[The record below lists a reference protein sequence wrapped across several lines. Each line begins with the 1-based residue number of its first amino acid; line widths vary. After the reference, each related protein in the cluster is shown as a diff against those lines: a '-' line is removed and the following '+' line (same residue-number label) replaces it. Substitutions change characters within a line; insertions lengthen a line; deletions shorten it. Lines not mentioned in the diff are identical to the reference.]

1 MKNAM
6 IGAPTAK
13 SHGQKEL
20 EPMKKPIKKP
30 PKNVKGGKK

>member
-13 SHGQKEL
+13 SKGHKEF
-20 EPMKKPIKKP
+20 EPVRKPIKKT
-30 PKNVKGGKK
+30 PKKVRGGKK